1 MTLVQLEHFQT
12 LAYILHY
19 TRAAEQLHIAQP
31 SLSYSIAELEKE
43 LGVKLFSREERKIV
57 LTEYGRAF
65 LPFVENALATIHE
78 GTETLQQ
85 MAGSAFETVRL
96 AYFHSIATTLV
107 PQLMK
112 LFYADKANERIR
124 FTFFEANA
132 SEILKQLKQGEQDL
146 AFCIH
151 MDDSVE
157 MQPIME
163 QRLYLT
169 VPRDHPLARKERVR
183 FEDFCREPMVMLE
196 KGSNLRACV
205 DKIFSDH
212 QTEPNT
218 VFTVRE
224 CNAASQY
231 ISLHMGIAVLPQVP
245 ATENDRLA
253 ILPIEDDGQE
263 YMRTVYLAWARNRPL
278 SPHVKAVRRFILS
291 NAETLTRETETLLN
305 E

>member
-1 MTLVQLEHFQT
+1 MTLSQLQHFQT
-12 LAYILHY
+12 LAYMLHY

-31 SLSYSIAELEKE
+31 SLSYSISELEKE
-43 LGVKLFSREERKIV
+43 LGVKLFSREERRIV
-57 LTEYGRAF
+57 LTEYGKAF
-65 LPFVENALATIHE
+65 LPFVENALATIRE

-85 MAGSAFETVRL
+85 MTGSAFETVRL
-96 AYFHSIATTLV
+96 AYFHSVATTLV

-112 LFYADKANERIR
+112 QFYAEKENERIR

-151 MDDSVE
+151 KDDSVE
-157 MQPIME
+157 MEPIMT

-169 VPRDHPLARKERVR
+169 VPSDHPLAARKTVR
-183 FEDFCREPMVMLE
+183 FEDFCREPMIMLE

-205 DKIFSDH
+205 DAIFSAH
-212 QTEPNT
+212 GVEPRT

-231 ISLHMGIAVLPQVP
+231 ISLHMGIAILPQVP
-245 ATENDRLA
+245 ATESERLTV
-253 ILPIEDDGQE
+253 LPIEDEGHE
-263 YMRTVYLAWARNRPL
+263 YTRTVYLAWSKNRPL
-278 SPHVKAVRRFILS
+278 PAHVKTVRRFILR
-291 NAETLTRETETLLN
+291 NAESLRGDIEAMLN
-305 E
+305 L